1 MLEEEVKVHK
11 TMEDFF
17 TWKCDNGKNVKG
29 ISKSTYNYGRLL
41 QHEHVSMVRMLKEEV
56 KVHKTMEDFFS
67 WTCDNGKNVK
77 VWDESLQIYRR
88 FLNIEMS
95 QW

>member
-1 MLEEEVKVHK
+1 MLKEEVKVHK

-29 ISKSTYNYGRLL
+29 RSKSTYNYGR
-41 QHEHVSMVRMLKEEV
+41 
-56 KVHKTMEDFFS
+56 
-67 WTCDNGKNVK
+67 
-77 VWDESLQIYRR
+77 
-88 FLNIEMS
+88 FLHMKMW